1 MEIRDYLRVVQRQW
15 WVVAIMVFVALGVTQ
30 VINKKT
36 TPEYAASAVFFLSS
50 ARDGESSVLEGSMFV
65 AARLKTYTELLT
77 GEQML
82 KEIAASTNTGLSLDD
97 IEERITVTVDSG
109 SVLLTVTVTD
119 TMPSRAEK
127 IADVLVKRFPPLVQV
142 LEKRTAAAGPA
153 VVVEIVQPVLL
164 DPDPVSP
171 RPLHNDA
178 LAVAVGLL
186 VGAAAGVIREVCDSS
201 LRVAGV
207 LPGLTGL
214 PVLALIPIDRR
225 VRRKL
230 RAKDSG
236 PFVSDSRSARAE
248 ALRQLRTN
256 VQFADRDHP
265 VKILAVTSA
274 MPGEGRS
281 STACGLAILFAE
293 AGQRVLIVDA
303 ELRRPRLAAFLG
315 REGSAGLTTVLVG
328 AASLDQ
334 VLQPWG
340 SGLWLLAS
348 GHRPPNPS
356 ELLGSARMEELIAE
370 LRDRFDKIIFDSPPL
385 LPVTDGAVV
394 AARADGA
401 LLLVRARKTTAA
413 QVTAAVRAL
422 AAVDARLLGPVFNM
436 VAAPR
441 RRIGLPTSADT
452 TGPPLPP
459 APRPGGWNAIALSGA
474 L

>member
-1 MEIRDYLRVVQRQW
+1 VEIRDYLRVVQRQW
-15 WVVAIMVFVALGVTQ
+15 WVVAAAILVALGVTQ

-36 TPEYAASAVFFLSS
+36 TPEYAASAIFFLSS
-50 ARDGESSVLEGSMFV
+50 GRDGSSSVLEGSLFV

-77 GEQML
+77 GDEMVG
-82 KEIAASTNTGLSLDD
+82 EIAKATNSGLTAEE
-97 IEERITVTVDSG
+97 IEDRISVVTDSG
-109 SVLLTVTVTD
+109 SVLLTISVTD
-119 TMPSRAEK
+119 TVPARARK
-127 IADVLVKRFPPLVQV
+127 IADVLVSRFPPLVKE
-142 LEKRTAAAGPA
+142 LEQRADPYGPGIVA
-153 VVVEIVQPVLL
+153 VTVQPVML
-164 DPDPVSP
+164 DPEPVSP

-186 VGAAAGVIREVCDSS
+186 IGAAIGVVREICDNSI
-201 LRVAGV
+201 RVADK

-214 PVLALIPIDRR
+214 PVLALIPIDRKA
-225 VRRKL
+225 RK
-230 RAKDSG
+230 RSG
-236 PFVSDSRSARAE
+236 PFVSDSRSPRAE

-281 STACGLAILFAE
+281 SAACGLAILFAE
-293 AGQRVLIVDA
+293 AGQKVLIVDA
-303 ELRRPRLAAFLG
+303 ELRRPRLAGFLG

-340 SGLWLLAS
+340 AGLWLLAS

-356 ELLGSARMEELIAE
+356 ELLGSPKMEELIAE

-441 RRIGLPTSADT
+441 RRVGLPVSADT
-452 TGPPLPP
+452 AGPPLPP
-459 APRPGGWNAIALSGA
+459 APRPGGWNTIALSGA

>member
-15 WVVAIMVFVALGVTQ
+15 WVVAAMVLVALGVTQ
-30 VINKKT
+30 VINKRT

-77 GEQML
+77 GEQMVAD
-82 KEIAASTNTGLSLDD
+82 IVRSANTGLTSEE
-97 IEERITVTVDSG
+97 IEDRIAVVTDGG
-109 SVLLTVTVTD
+109 SVLLTITVTD
-119 TMPSRAEK
+119 TVPSRAEK
-127 IADVLVKRFPPLVQV
+127 IADVMVSRFPALVQT
-142 LEKRTAAAGPA
+142 LEKRTAAAGPS
-153 VVVEIVQPVLL
+153 VVVETVQPVTL
-164 DPDPVSP
+164 DPDQVSP

-186 VGAAAGVIREVCDSS
+186 VGAAIGVIREICDNSIR
-201 LRVAGV
+201 LAGV
-207 LPGLTGL
+207 LPDLTGT
-214 PVLALIPIDRR
+214 PVLALIPIDRKAPR
-225 VRRKL
+225 T
-230 RAKDSG
+230 G

-256 VQFADRDHP
+256 IQHAAHP

-281 STACGLAILFAE
+281 SAACGLAILFAE
-293 AGQRVLIVDA
+293 AGQKVLIVDA

-340 SGLWLLAS
+340 AGLWLLAS

-356 ELLGSARMEELIAE
+356 ELLDSPKMEELIAE
-370 LRDRFDKIIFDSPPL
+370 LRGRFDKIIFDSPPL

-401 LLLVRARKTTAA
+401 LLLVRARKTTGA
-413 QVTAAVRAL
+413 QVAAAVRAL
-422 AAVDARLLGPVFNM
+422 SAVDARLLGPVFNM

-441 RRIGLPTSADT
+441 RRLGLPVSADT
-452 TGPPLPP
+452 AGPPLPP
-459 APRPGGWNAIALSGA
+459 APRPGGWHAVALSGA

>member
-15 WVVAIMVFVALGVTQ
+15 WVVAATILVALGVTQ
-30 VINKKT
+30 VINKRT

-50 ARDGESSVLEGSMFV
+50 ARDGTSSVLEGSLFV
-65 AARLKTYTELLT
+65 SARLKTYTELLT
-77 GEQML
+77 GDQMVR
-82 KEIAASTNTGLSLDD
+82 EIASATNSGLTTEE
-97 IEERITVTVDSG
+97 IEDRIAVITDGG

-119 TMPSRAEK
+119 SVPARASA
-127 IADVLVKRFPPLVQV
+127 IANAIVARFPPLVKE
-142 LEKRTAAAGPA
+142 LEQRADPAGPA
-153 VVVEIVQPVLL
+153 IVAEIVQPVLL
-164 DPDPVSP
+164 DPEPVSP

-186 VGAAAGVIREVCDSS
+186 IGAAIGVIREVCDNSIR
-201 LRVAGV
+201 LAGV
-207 LPGLTGL
+207 LPDLTGT
-214 PVLALIPIDRR
+214 PVLALIPIDRKAR
-225 VRRKL
+225 GE
-230 RAKDSG
+230 AG
-236 PFVSDSRSARAE
+236 PFVSDSRSPRAE

-256 VQFADRDHP
+256 VQYADREHP

-293 AGQRVLIVDA
+293 AGQKVLIVDA
-303 ELRRPRLAAFLG
+303 ELRRPRLAGFLG

-340 SGLWLLAS
+340 AGLWLLAS

-356 ELLGSARMEELIAE
+356 ELLGSARMGELIDE

-401 LLLVRARKTTAA
+401 LLLVRARKTTAT

-441 RRIGLPTSADT
+441 KRLGLPVSADT
-452 TGPPLPP
+452 SGPPLPP
-459 APRPGGWNAIALSGA
+459 APRPGGWNLAVLSGA

>member
-1 MEIRDYLRVVQRQW
+1 MELRDYLRVARRQW
-15 WVVAIMVFVALGVTQ
+15 WVVAVAVLVALGVTQ
-30 VINKKT
+30 AINRR
-36 TPEYAASAVFFLSS
+36 TPAEYAATAVFFLS
-50 ARDGESSVLEGSMFV
+50 ANGPEGSSVLEGSMFV

-77 GEQML
+77 SDRMAT
-82 KEIAASTNTGLSLDD
+82 EI
-97 IEERITVTVDSG
+97 VDSTKVKLSPADIQDRLEVTTSG
-109 SVLLTVTVTD
+109 DSALLTVTVTD
-119 TMPSRAEK
+119 VSPQRAEK
-127 IADVLVKRFPPLVQV
+127 IAQATITLFPPMVKA
-142 LEKRTAAAGPA
+142 LEARPAPPAPAHPAA
-153 VVVEIVQPVLL
+153 VVTPIEPVARL

-178 LAVAVGLL
+178 LAIAVGLL
-186 VGAAAGVIREVCDSS
+186 IGAASGVIREVCDHSI
-201 LRVAGV
+201 RVAEV
-207 LPGLTGL
+207 LPGLTGT
-214 PVLALIPIDRR
+214 PVLALIPVDAKA
-225 VRRKL
+225 RK
-230 RAKDSG
+230 KKG
-236 PFVSDSRSARAE
+236 PFISDSRSPRAE

-256 VQFADRDHP
+256 IQYAAGP
-265 VKILAVTSA
+265 GKILAVTSA

-340 SGLWLLAS
+340 AGLWLLAS

-356 ELLGSARMEELIAE
+356 ELLDSPKMAELIDE
-370 LRDRFDKIIFDSPPL
+370 LRGRFDKIIFDSPPL

-401 LLLVRARKTTAA
+401 LLLVRARKTTGA
-413 QVTAAVRAL
+413 QVAAAVRAL
-422 AAVDARLLGPVFNM
+422 AAVDARLLGSVFTM

-441 RRIGLPTSADT
+441 RRLGLPTSADT
-452 TGPPLPP
+452 AGPPLPP
-459 APRPGGWNAIALSGA
+459 APRPGGWHAVALSGA
-474 L
+474 A